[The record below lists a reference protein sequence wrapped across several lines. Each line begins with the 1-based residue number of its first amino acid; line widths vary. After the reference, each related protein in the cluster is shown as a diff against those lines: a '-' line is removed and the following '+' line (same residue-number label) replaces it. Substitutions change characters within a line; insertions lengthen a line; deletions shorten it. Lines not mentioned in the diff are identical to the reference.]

1 MSKTKIRN
9 LCPWP
14 ECVLWWSC
22 HQKLPASSPYSISFG
37 SVHPPS
43 GSVSWQAWH
52 PCFLQESQLGR
63 PFFDLRTLSPTVSHR
78 VFWMFE
84 RNIFFSDLRMM
95 LVFRPP
101 GPKCCPEM
109 ARILFSTVS
118 TATDVCRAVF
128 TAQRCKQV
136 SFDCESCDP
145 SSWLSPQANTVPL
158 LERANVEFLE
168 SHWNQIGSSKQRCLQ
183 RSSGLYRCFQ
193 AF

>member
-1 MSKTKIRN
+1 MCYDGLAIKNFQLPHLTQSLLGLSIHHPDPYHDRLGTRVSCKRVNLVGHSSTWEHCPLQCHIGFFECSK
-9 LCPWP
+9 
-14 ECVLWWSC
+14 E
-22 HQKLPASSPYSISFG
+22 IS
-37 SVHPPS
+37 
-43 GSVSWQAWH
+43 
-52 PCFLQESQLGR
+52 
-63 PFFDLRTLSPTVSHR
+63 
-78 VFWMFE
+78 
-84 RNIFFSDLRMM
+84 FSDLRMM